1 MFKTLSKEHAKKKSV
16 AIDFI
21 PDILFMCVSKERLL
35 QLCSLFPQTA
45 ENIKRKSLER
55 RSRFMQQKNLNS
67 QSYKKIK
74 EKKHEAMSD
83 NSASF
88 AIQNMPG
95 GKTPGITNDEEDLE
109 AFHTDE
115 EPENSESQKEDMK
128 TYLSKL
134 NKRIDT
140 LVDALKESEKLISK
154 QTSERAI
161 REQVA
166 NRDSH
171 VEKVSISEFF
181 HEKIK

>member
-1 MFKTLSKEHAKKKSV
+1 
-16 AIDFI
+16 
-21 PDILFMCVSKERLL
+21 MCVSKERLL

-55 RSRFMQQKNLNS
+55 RQRFMQQKNTNS
-67 QSYKKIK
+67 VSYAKARKQK
-74 EKKHEAMSD
+74 AEAMSD

-88 AIQNMPG
+88 AIQHAQG
-95 GKTPGITNDEEDLE
+95 GKTPGVMSNDEEDLE

-140 LVDALKESEKLISK
+140 LVDALKEAEKLISK
-154 QTSERAI
+154 QTSEKAI
-161 REQVA
+161 REQV
-166 NRDSH
+166 
-171 VEKVSISEFF
+171 
-181 HEKIK
+181 

>member
-1 MFKTLSKEHAKKKSV
+1 
-16 AIDFI
+16 
-21 PDILFMCVSKERLL
+21 MCVSKEMLL

-45 ENIKRKSLER
+45 ENIRRKSLER
-55 RSRFMQQKNLNS
+55 RARFMQQKNTNS
-67 QSYKKIK
+67 KSYKKSR
-74 EKKHEAMSD
+74 EKKGEAMSD

-95 GKTPGITNDEEDLE
+95 GKTPGVISNEEEDLE

-140 LVDALKESEKLISK
+140 LVDALKEAEKLISK

-161 REQVA
+161 RE
-166 NRDSH
+166 
-171 VEKVSISEFF
+171 
-181 HEKIK
+181 